1 MCVCDVVWEIRGD
14 TEKVCEKKM
23 KRTAAEVGLV
33 IAVQQQNGSGFEG
46 WNGQE
51 GSVAVMGEGCDSS
64 SSPQKM
70 VESRRVR
77 ARTATSTET
86 ACEISGGAVGHV
98 PLPAQRLINNGG
110 GVTDAMR
117 EAFLQHASSVSKTH
131 LEGMIGTG
139 AGADANSVQHQQHQL
154 QQMQQR
160 LPARSASCPDFLRVF
175 EQQQRAAEMD
185 RRRERE
191 QQMYHGSIH

>member
-1 MCVCDVVWEIRGD
+1 
-14 TEKVCEKKM
+14 M
-23 KRTAAEVGLV
+23 KRTAAEGGLV

-51 GSVAVMGEGCDSS
+51 GSVAAMGEGCDSS

-110 GVTDAMR
+110 GGGGGGGTDAMR

-139 AGADANSVQHQQHQL
+139 AGADANSVQQQQHQL
-154 QQMQQR
+154 QQQQHQMQQR
-160 LPARSASCPDFLRVF
+160 LPTRSASCPDFLRVF

-185 RRRERE
+185 RRRVRE